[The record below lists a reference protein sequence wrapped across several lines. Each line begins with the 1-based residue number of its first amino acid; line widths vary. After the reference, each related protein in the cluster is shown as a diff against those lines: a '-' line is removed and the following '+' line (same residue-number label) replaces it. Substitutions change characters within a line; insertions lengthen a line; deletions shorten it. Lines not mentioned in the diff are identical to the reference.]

1 MSTDV
6 GRSQS
11 IRILT
16 DVVVKWNSGQS
27 LVLFHINLNLTV
39 RRDGQGHSQS
49 SYNLPFYSLSFEPSM
64 VKKKRQ
70 TSLLL
75 STTTILRKDRNGTWC
90 NHLGVEVIGVTVEV
104 QETYGMTVEVKVTK
118 NVHSGDGNGCQTGY

>member
-27 LVLFHINLNLTV
+27 LVPFHINLNLTV

-49 SYNLPFYSLSFEPSM
+49 SRMLPFYSLSFEPSM
-64 VKKKRQ
+64 VKKKRRM
-70 TSLLL
+70 SLLL
-75 STTTILRKDRNGTWC
+75 STNALVKDWHSDRFDN
-90 NHLGVEVIGVTVEV
+90 LGVETLCIPVKVHETHGVTIKV
-104 QETYGMTVEVKVTK
+104 QVTK
-118 NVHSGDGNGCQTGY
+118 DVHSGDSH

>member
-11 IRILT
+11 VRILT

-27 LVLFHINLNLTV
+27 LVPFHINLNLTV

-49 SYNLPFYSLSFEPSM
+49 SHNLPFYLLSFEPSI

-70 TSLLL
+70 MSLLS
-75 STTTILRKDRNGTWC
+75 STATVLREDRKRTWF
-90 NHLGVEVIGVTVEV
+90 NDLGMEVLCIPIKVH
-104 QETYGMTVEVKVTK
+104 ETHGMTVEVQVTK
-118 NVHSGDGNGCQTGY
+118 NVHSGDSH

>member
-27 LVLFHINLNLTV
+27 LVPFHINLNLTV

-49 SYNLPFYSLSFEPSM
+49 SYNLPFYSLLLEPSI
-64 VKKKRQ
+64 VKKKRRM
-70 TSLLL
+70 SLLL
-75 STTTILRKDRNGTWC
+75 STNALVKDWHSDRFDD
-90 NHLGVEVIGVTVEV
+90 LGVETVCIPVEV
-104 QETYGMTVEVKVTK
+104 HETHGMTVEIQVTK
-118 NVHSGDGNGCQTGY
+118 NVHSGDSH

>member
-27 LVLFHINLNLTV
+27 LVPFHINLNLTV
-39 RRDGQGHSQS
+39 RRDGQGHFQS
-49 SYNLPFYSLSFEPSM
+49 SHNLPFYPLLLEPSM
-64 VKKKRQ
+64 VKKRDERLSSFVDRYCLRERLEQ
-70 TSLLL
+70 YVVQSLEGE
-75 STTTILRKDRNGTWC
+75 SSSYHGR
-90 NHLGVEVIGVTVEV
+90 
-104 QETYGMTVEVKVTK
+104 
-118 NVHSGDGNGCQTGY
+118 SA

>member
-27 LVLFHINLNLTV
+27 LVPFHINLNLTV

-49 SYNLPFYSLSFEPSM
+49 SHNLLFYLLSFEPSI
-64 VKKKRQ
+64 VKKRDKRL
-70 TSLLL
+70 SLLL
-75 STTTILRKDRNGTWC
+75 STNALVKDWHSDRFDN
-90 NHLGVEVIGVTVEV
+90 LGVEVIGVAVKVHETHSMTIKV
-104 QETYGMTVEVKVTK
+104 QVTK
-118 NVHSGDGNGCQTGY
+118 NVHSGDSH